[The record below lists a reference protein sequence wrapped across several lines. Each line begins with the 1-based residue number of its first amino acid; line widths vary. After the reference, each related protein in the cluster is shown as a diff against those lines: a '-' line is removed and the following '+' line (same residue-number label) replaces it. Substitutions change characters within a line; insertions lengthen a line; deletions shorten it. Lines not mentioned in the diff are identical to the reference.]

1 MSDLEDDPIR
11 FLLADDH
18 AVVRRGVR
26 EMLREEYPSALF
38 GEAATAQEALELAWR
53 EPWDLVVLDI
63 SMPGRSGLDILRDLK
78 EARPRAAILVQSM
91 HAEDQF
97 ARRVLKAGAAGYIT
111 KDSMPRELLRAV
123 QKALGGGRYVS
134 EALAE
139 KLAGAVAAPQEEAHE
154 RLSDREF
161 QVCRMLSRG
170 MAVKEISA
178 ELALSVKTIST
189 YRSRVLEKLGLHS
202 NVELAQY
209 AHANGL
215 MGGSERLR

>member
-1 MSDLEDDPIR
+1 MTELEDDPPR

-26 EMLREEYPSALF
+26 EMLREEYPHALF
-38 GEAATAQEALELAWR
+38 GEASTAQEALERAWAD
-53 EPWDLVVLDI
+53 PWDLIILDI

-78 EARPRAAILVQSM
+78 AARPRAAILVQSM

-111 KDSMPRELLRAV
+111 KDSMPRELLKAV
-123 QKALGGGRYVS
+123 QKALAGGRYVS
-134 EALAE
+134 ESLAE
-139 KLAGAVAAPQEEAHE
+139 KLASTVSADTQELHE

-161 QVCRMLSRG
+161 QVFRMLARG
-170 MAVKEISA
+170 LSIKEISG
-178 ELALSVKTIST
+178 EVSLSVKTIST
-189 YRSRVLEKLGLHS
+189 YRTRILEKLNLRS

-209 AHANGL
+209 AERHGL
-215 MGGSERLR
+215 IE

>member
-1 MSDLEDDPIR
+1 MNEIEDDPPR

-26 EMLREEYPSALF
+26 EMLREEFPNAIF
-38 GEAATAQEALELAWR
+38 GEASTAQEALDRAWA

-78 EARPRAAILVQSM
+78 AARPRAAILVQSM

-97 ARRVLKAGAAGYIT
+97 ARRVLKAGASGYIT
-111 KDSMPRELLRAV
+111 KDSMPRELLKAV
-123 QKALGGGRYVS
+123 QKAMDGGRYVS
-134 EALAE
+134 ESLAE
-139 KLAGAVAAPQEEAHE
+139 KLAGAVAADSVDPHE

-161 QVCRMLSRG
+161 QVCRMLARG
-170 MAVKEISA
+170 AAIKEISA
-178 ELALSVKTIST
+178 ELSLSVKTIST
-189 YRSRVLEKLGLHS
+189 YRARILEKLDVRS

-209 AHANGL
+209 AERNGL
-215 MGGSERLR
+215 IE